1 MFILAFISQE
11 PSWILCF
18 LLKVLL
24 CFFAIYHCPKYSN
37 NSHWIVSPQN
47 KYFVKIIPS
56 FFSLLSDIALISLV
70 LCQMNIW
77 RPECHYGFGA
87 SHKKQ
92 YDEET
97 KRSLINPRDSITSA
111 CLSLLHFSGI
121 ILHYISA
128 AWYVLRSRYACLNT
142 DVVEMYRRRLF
153 ANENSPMFVIIFLL
167 LPLFTWFDG
176 TLCK

>member
-1 MFILAFISQE
+1 MFILAFFSQE

-37 NSHWIVSPQN
+37 NSDWIVSPQD
-47 KYFVKIIPS
+47 KYFCENHSLV
-56 FFSLLSDIALISLV
+56 FFTARDIALISLV
-70 LCQMNIW
+70 LCQMNIR

-87 SHKKQ
+87 SHRKQ
-92 YDEET
+92 HDEET

-153 ANENSPMFVIIFLL
+153 CKRKLTNVCNYFSSIASFYMIWWDFV
-167 LPLFTWFDG
+167 
-176 TLCK
+176 

>member
-1 MFILAFISQE
+1 MDSLFPAESPPL
-11 PSWILCF
+11 
-18 LLKVLL
+18 LL
-24 CFFAIYHCPKYSN
+24 CHLPLPKIFKQQSLNSVSAEQILLWKSFPHFFHCSVTLPWYHLFC
-37 NSHWIVSPQN
+37 
-47 KYFVKIIPS
+47 VK
-56 FFSLLSDIALISLV
+56 
-70 LCQMNIW
+70 MNIR

-97 KRSLINPRDSITSA
+97 KSSLINPRDSITSA

-153 ANENSPMFVIIFLL
+153 CKNSPMFVIIFLL